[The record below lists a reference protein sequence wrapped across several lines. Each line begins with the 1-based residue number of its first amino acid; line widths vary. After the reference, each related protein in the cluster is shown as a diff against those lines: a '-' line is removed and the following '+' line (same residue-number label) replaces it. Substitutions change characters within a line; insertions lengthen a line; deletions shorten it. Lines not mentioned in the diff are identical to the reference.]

1 LRGVTK
7 SNIKFTRN
15 VKNKSE
21 TENSP
26 TQVSPTRIIRK
37 LTTTADRISKGRK
50 KTHTVVTSMLDY
62 LWNKLLF
69 CQAAKFKSEN
79 FKRYINVDNLYQKVL
94 SVEVIMRKFYELEV
108 LTTYSQEKINLDNSY
123 KIGVYE
129 ILENTDPGLNKN
141 NNSRIFGVQ
150 MDHFNLS

>member
-1 LRGVTK
+1 
-7 SNIKFTRN
+7 
-15 VKNKSE
+15 
-21 TENSP
+21 
-26 TQVSPTRIIRK
+26 
-37 LTTTADRISKGRK
+37 
-50 KTHTVVTSMLDY
+50 
-62 LWNKLLF
+62 
-69 CQAAKFKSEN
+69 
-79 FKRYINVDNLYQKVL
+79 
-94 SVEVIMRKFYELEV
+94 MRKFYELEV